1 MTDECDE
8 ERECP
13 RQEHGRREVLVE
25 DGGGHRA
32 LVLADYVAEHHDVVG
47 RRRARDHKTR
57 EPEGIEPL
65 GGGGGGG
72 GGLAV
77 GCTLEGSNGI
87 GEVCGNTRV
96 RVGIA

>member
-65 GGGGGGG
+65 GGGGRRGGAG
-72 GGLAV
+72 WRSGARWRGRM
-77 GCTLEGSNGI
+77 G
-87 GEVCGNTRV
+87 
-96 RVGIA
+96 